1 MISAMCGISL
11 KLAGHKPGSNPD
23 QQLR

>member
-1 MISAMCGISL
+1 MISARCGISL